1 MTKVKPLV
9 DELVKKI
16 AVAFDDLWE
25 QGDRSQTKWTE
36 ALIDTIG
43 KVGVKEEYGYEVY
56 AKNFKESVKDY
67 GEWLFDMTWIKKD
80 GDKWEVVMAMESEWD
95 PSETAFRDDFEKLM
109 VARCRL
115 RVMSFTLPIK
125 LPINQKID
133 SFEYI
138 KKKIKNYNHTAVGD
152 CYLCV
157 GWPDDNRIS
166 EKLKCEAFEVEK
178 SCGSVI
184 FRDIQLQ

>member
-9 DELVKKI
+9 DELVKDI
-16 AVAFDDLWE
+16 ARKFYWLWK
-25 QGDRSQTKWTE
+25 QKDRSQTKWTE
-36 ALIDTIG
+36 ALIDEIG
-43 KVGVKEEYGYEVY
+43 GIGVDKKYKVY
-56 AKNFKESVKDY
+56 AKNFKKGFEKGSKEY
-67 GEWLFDMTWIKKD
+67 GEWLFDMTWI
-80 GDKWEVVMAMESEWD
+80 DKRNDYDWEVVMAMESEWD

-115 RVMSFTLPIK
+115 RVMSFTLPIDT
-125 LPINQKID
+125 ND
-133 SFEYI
+133 DRFEDI
-138 KKKIKNYNHTAVGD
+138 KEKIKNYSHTAAGD

-157 GWPDDNRIS
+157 GWPDDKRKS

-184 FRDIQLQ
+184 FRNIQLQ